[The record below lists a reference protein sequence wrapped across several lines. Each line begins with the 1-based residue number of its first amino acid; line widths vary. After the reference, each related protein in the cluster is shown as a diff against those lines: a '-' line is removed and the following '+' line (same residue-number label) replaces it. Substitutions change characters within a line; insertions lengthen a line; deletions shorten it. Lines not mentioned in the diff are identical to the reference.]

1 MHELNLGGVD
11 LNLLTALEALL
22 AERNVTR
29 AAARL
34 GLSQPA
40 TSHALARL
48 RALFNDPLLERVGL
62 VMKPTARAGALQPQ
76 LATALGAVRAV
87 LGPPATFDPA
97 SARGV
102 LRLSASDFLQVVVL
116 PPLIERLA
124 SEAPGIDVL
133 IQPSARQM
141 LSGLEAGDF
150 DCALAPISVPK
161 DGVHSAPLF
170 EDHFVS
176 LVRKGHPILRGRM
189 SVERFA
195 AAQHAF
201 TAPAGS
207 SGGVVDQALSELGM
221 ARRVTLQAA
230 QFLVVPYIVAAT
242 DLVITLPER
251 VAALFQRSLPL
262 VAFAPPLELPPFT
275 ISLIWHAR
283 SERDPL
289 QRYLRKTLIEV
300 GITSAG
306 RTKGPSRSPPSG
318 ARRGRR
324 SSSRT

>member
-1 MHELNLGGVD
+1 MNLGAVD

-40 TSHALARL
+40 TSHALGRL
-48 RALFNDPLLERVGL
+48 RALFDDPLLERVGGA
-62 VMKPTARAGALQPQ
+62 MKPTARAEALGPRV
-76 LATALGAVRAV
+76 AAALGAVRAV
-87 LGPPATFDPA
+87 LGPPADFDP
-97 SARGV
+97 SKARGV

-116 PPLIERLA
+116 PPLVQRLA
-124 SEAPGIDVL
+124 VEAPGIDVV
-133 IQPSARQM
+133 IQPGARLMQ
-141 LSGLEAGDF
+141 SGLVAGDF
-150 DCALAPISVPK
+150 DFALAPLA
-161 DGVHSAPLF
+161 SAQEGICSEPLF
-170 EDHFVS
+170 PDRFVS
-176 LVRKGHPILRGRM
+176 VVRKGHPLLRGRM
-189 SVERFA
+189 TIERFA

-201 TAPAGS
+201 TAPAGT
-207 SGGVVDQALSELGM
+207 SGGIVDQRLAKHGM
-221 ARRVTLQAA
+221 SRRVMLQAA
-230 QFLVVPYIVAAT
+230 QFLVMPYIVAST

-275 ISLIWHAR
+275 ISLVWHVR

-289 QRYLRKTLIEV
+289 QSYLRRTLIDI
-300 GITSAG
+300 GIKSAS
-306 RTKGPSRSPPSG
+306 RTKDPSRAPPSG
-318 ARRGRR
+318 VRPGRR